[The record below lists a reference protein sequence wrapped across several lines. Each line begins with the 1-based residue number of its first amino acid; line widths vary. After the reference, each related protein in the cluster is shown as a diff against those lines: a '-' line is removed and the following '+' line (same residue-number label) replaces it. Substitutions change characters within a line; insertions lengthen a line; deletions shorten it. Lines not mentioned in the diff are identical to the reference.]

1 MPDDFGIPLHLSSTV
16 TRLEGEGRLSAVY
29 VSQVDPETIQVI
41 PGTEQRI
48 ACDTLLLSVG
58 LVPENEVA
66 KSAGVGL
73 DPVTG
78 GARVDNRLA
87 TDVPGVFA
95 CGNALHVHD
104 LVDHASQEG
113 ERAGAAAAAY
123 ARQAASGA
131 SAARD
136 ARRGPRRGRAR
147 GRRDRHGRRRRRL
160 MQFATDIA
168 AYTCICCPLGCRIE
182 VALDENGQVSEVSG
196 YTCKRGADYAAQEA
210 VAPERMVT
218 AVLCVSG
225 CLEPVSVKTQRPVPK
240 AAMKDV
246 LAAVAALRLDA
257 PVAAGDVLIED
268 VCGTGVAVV
277 ATKSVC

>member
-1 MPDDFGIPLHLSSTV
+1 
-16 TRLEGEGRLSAVY
+16 
-29 VSQVDPETIQVI
+29 
-41 PGTEQRI
+41 
-48 ACDTLLLSVG
+48 
-58 LVPENEVA
+58 
-66 KSAGVGL
+66 
-73 DPVTG
+73 
-78 GARVDNRLA
+78 
-87 TDVPGVFA
+87 
-95 CGNALHVHD
+95 
-104 LVDHASQEG
+104 
-113 ERAGAAAAAY
+113 
-123 ARQAASGA
+123 
-131 SAARD
+131 
-136 ARRGPRRGRAR
+136 
-147 GRRDRHGRRRRRL
+147 

-246 LAAVAALRLDA
+246 LTAVAALRLDA

>member
-1 MPDDFGIPLHLSSTV
+1 
-16 TRLEGEGRLSAVY
+16 
-29 VSQVDPETIQVI
+29 
-41 PGTEQRI
+41 
-48 ACDTLLLSVG
+48 
-58 LVPENEVA
+58 
-66 KSAGVGL
+66 
-73 DPVTG
+73 
-78 GARVDNRLA
+78 
-87 TDVPGVFA
+87 
-95 CGNALHVHD
+95 
-104 LVDHASQEG
+104 
-113 ERAGAAAAAY
+113 
-123 ARQAASGA
+123 
-131 SAARD
+131 
-136 ARRGPRRGRAR
+136 
-147 GRRDRHGRRRRRL
+147 

-246 LAAVAALRLDA
+246 LAAGAALRRDA
-257 PVAAGDVLIED
+257 PGAAGDVLIED

>member
-1 MPDDFGIPLHLSSTV
+1 
-16 TRLEGEGRLSAVY
+16 
-29 VSQVDPETIQVI
+29 
-41 PGTEQRI
+41 
-48 ACDTLLLSVG
+48 
-58 LVPENEVA
+58 
-66 KSAGVGL
+66 
-73 DPVTG
+73 
-78 GARVDNRLA
+78 
-87 TDVPGVFA
+87 
-95 CGNALHVHD
+95 
-104 LVDHASQEG
+104 
-113 ERAGAAAAAY
+113 
-123 ARQAASGA
+123 
-131 SAARD
+131 
-136 ARRGPRRGRAR
+136 
-147 GRRDRHGRRRRRL
+147 

-257 PVAAGDVLIED
+257 PVAARDVLIED

>member
-1 MPDDFGIPLHLSSTV
+1 
-16 TRLEGEGRLSAVY
+16 
-29 VSQVDPETIQVI
+29 
-41 PGTEQRI
+41 
-48 ACDTLLLSVG
+48 
-58 LVPENEVA
+58 
-66 KSAGVGL
+66 
-73 DPVTG
+73 
-78 GARVDNRLA
+78 
-87 TDVPGVFA
+87 
-95 CGNALHVHD
+95 
-104 LVDHASQEG
+104 
-113 ERAGAAAAAY
+113 
-123 ARQAASGA
+123 
-131 SAARD
+131 
-136 ARRGPRRGRAR
+136 
-147 GRRDRHGRRRRRL
+147 

-268 VCGTGVAVV
+268 VCGTGVAGG

>member
-1 MPDDFGIPLHLSSTV
+1 
-16 TRLEGEGRLSAVY
+16 
-29 VSQVDPETIQVI
+29 
-41 PGTEQRI
+41 
-48 ACDTLLLSVG
+48 
-58 LVPENEVA
+58 
-66 KSAGVGL
+66 
-73 DPVTG
+73 
-78 GARVDNRLA
+78 
-87 TDVPGVFA
+87 
-95 CGNALHVHD
+95 
-104 LVDHASQEG
+104 
-113 ERAGAAAAAY
+113 
-123 ARQAASGA
+123 
-131 SAARD
+131 
-136 ARRGPRRGRAR
+136 
-147 GRRDRHGRRRRRL
+147 

-257 PVAAGDVLIED
+257 LVAAGDVLIED

>member
-1 MPDDFGIPLHLSSTV
+1 
-16 TRLEGEGRLSAVY
+16 
-29 VSQVDPETIQVI
+29 
-41 PGTEQRI
+41 
-48 ACDTLLLSVG
+48 
-58 LVPENEVA
+58 
-66 KSAGVGL
+66 
-73 DPVTG
+73 
-78 GARVDNRLA
+78 
-87 TDVPGVFA
+87 
-95 CGNALHVHD
+95 
-104 LVDHASQEG
+104 
-113 ERAGAAAAAY
+113 
-123 ARQAASGA
+123 
-131 SAARD
+131 
-136 ARRGPRRGRAR
+136 
-147 GRRDRHGRRRRRL
+147 

-218 AVLCVSG
+218 VVLCVSG

>member
-1 MPDDFGIPLHLSSTV
+1 M
-16 TRLEGEGRLSAVY
+16 Y
-29 VSQVDPETIQVI
+29 VSQVDPGTIQVI

-104 LVDHASQEG
+104 LVDHASQ
-113 ERAGAAAAAY
+113 RASAREPPRPSY

-136 ARRGPRRGRAR
+136 A
-147 GRRDRHGRRRRRL
+147 H
-160 MQFATDIA
+160 
-168 AYTCICCPLGCRIE
+168 
-182 VALDENGQVSEVSG
+182 
-196 YTCKRGADYAAQEA
+196 
-210 VAPERMVT
+210 
-218 AVLCVSG
+218 
-225 CLEPVSVKTQRPVPK
+225 
-240 AAMKDV
+240 
-246 LAAVAALRLDA
+246 
-257 PVAAGDVLIED
+257 
-268 VCGTGVAVV
+268 VAVP
-277 ATKSVC
+277 

>member
-1 MPDDFGIPLHLSSTV
+1 
-16 TRLEGEGRLSAVY
+16 
-29 VSQVDPETIQVI
+29 
-41 PGTEQRI
+41 
-48 ACDTLLLSVG
+48 
-58 LVPENEVA
+58 
-66 KSAGVGL
+66 
-73 DPVTG
+73 
-78 GARVDNRLA
+78 
-87 TDVPGVFA
+87 
-95 CGNALHVHD
+95 
-104 LVDHASQEG
+104 
-113 ERAGAAAAAY
+113 
-123 ARQAASGA
+123 
-131 SAARD
+131 
-136 ARRGPRRGRAR
+136 
-147 GRRDRHGRRRRRL
+147 

-246 LAAVAALRLDA
+246 LAAVAALRLAA

>member
-1 MPDDFGIPLHLSSTV
+1 
-16 TRLEGEGRLSAVY
+16 
-29 VSQVDPETIQVI
+29 
-41 PGTEQRI
+41 
-48 ACDTLLLSVG
+48 
-58 LVPENEVA
+58 
-66 KSAGVGL
+66 
-73 DPVTG
+73 
-78 GARVDNRLA
+78 
-87 TDVPGVFA
+87 
-95 CGNALHVHD
+95 
-104 LVDHASQEG
+104 
-113 ERAGAAAAAY
+113 
-123 ARQAASGA
+123 
-131 SAARD
+131 
-136 ARRGPRRGRAR
+136 
-147 GRRDRHGRRRRRL
+147 

-257 PVAAGDVLIED
+257 PVAAGDVLIDD

>member
-1 MPDDFGIPLHLSSTV
+1 
-16 TRLEGEGRLSAVY
+16 
-29 VSQVDPETIQVI
+29 
-41 PGTEQRI
+41 
-48 ACDTLLLSVG
+48 
-58 LVPENEVA
+58 
-66 KSAGVGL
+66 
-73 DPVTG
+73 
-78 GARVDNRLA
+78 
-87 TDVPGVFA
+87 
-95 CGNALHVHD
+95 
-104 LVDHASQEG
+104 
-113 ERAGAAAAAY
+113 
-123 ARQAASGA
+123 
-131 SAARD
+131 
-136 ARRGPRRGRAR
+136 
-147 GRRDRHGRRRRRL
+147 

-246 LAAVAALRLDA
+246 LAAVAARRRDA

>member
-1 MPDDFGIPLHLSSTV
+1 
-16 TRLEGEGRLSAVY
+16 
-29 VSQVDPETIQVI
+29 
-41 PGTEQRI
+41 
-48 ACDTLLLSVG
+48 
-58 LVPENEVA
+58 
-66 KSAGVGL
+66 
-73 DPVTG
+73 
-78 GARVDNRLA
+78 
-87 TDVPGVFA
+87 
-95 CGNALHVHD
+95 
-104 LVDHASQEG
+104 
-113 ERAGAAAAAY
+113 
-123 ARQAASGA
+123 
-131 SAARD
+131 
-136 ARRGPRRGRAR
+136 
-147 GRRDRHGRRRRRL
+147 

-277 ATKSVC
+277 ATKSGC

>member
-1 MPDDFGIPLHLSSTV
+1 
-16 TRLEGEGRLSAVY
+16 
-29 VSQVDPETIQVI
+29 
-41 PGTEQRI
+41 
-48 ACDTLLLSVG
+48 
-58 LVPENEVA
+58 
-66 KSAGVGL
+66 
-73 DPVTG
+73 
-78 GARVDNRLA
+78 
-87 TDVPGVFA
+87 
-95 CGNALHVHD
+95 
-104 LVDHASQEG
+104 
-113 ERAGAAAAAY
+113 
-123 ARQAASGA
+123 
-131 SAARD
+131 
-136 ARRGPRRGRAR
+136 
-147 GRRDRHGRRRRRL
+147 
-160 MQFATDIA
+160 MQFAPDIA

>member
-1 MPDDFGIPLHLSSTV
+1 
-16 TRLEGEGRLSAVY
+16 
-29 VSQVDPETIQVI
+29 
-41 PGTEQRI
+41 
-48 ACDTLLLSVG
+48 
-58 LVPENEVA
+58 
-66 KSAGVGL
+66 
-73 DPVTG
+73 
-78 GARVDNRLA
+78 
-87 TDVPGVFA
+87 
-95 CGNALHVHD
+95 
-104 LVDHASQEG
+104 
-113 ERAGAAAAAY
+113 
-123 ARQAASGA
+123 
-131 SAARD
+131 
-136 ARRGPRRGRAR
+136 
-147 GRRDRHGRRRRRL
+147 

-196 YTCKRGADYAAQEA
+196 CTCKRGADYAAQEA

>member
-1 MPDDFGIPLHLSSTV
+1 
-16 TRLEGEGRLSAVY
+16 
-29 VSQVDPETIQVI
+29 
-41 PGTEQRI
+41 
-48 ACDTLLLSVG
+48 
-58 LVPENEVA
+58 
-66 KSAGVGL
+66 
-73 DPVTG
+73 
-78 GARVDNRLA
+78 
-87 TDVPGVFA
+87 
-95 CGNALHVHD
+95 
-104 LVDHASQEG
+104 
-113 ERAGAAAAAY
+113 
-123 ARQAASGA
+123 
-131 SAARD
+131 
-136 ARRGPRRGRAR
+136 
-147 GRRDRHGRRRRRL
+147 

-257 PVAAGDVLIED
+257 PVAAGDVRIED

>member
-1 MPDDFGIPLHLSSTV
+1 
-16 TRLEGEGRLSAVY
+16 
-29 VSQVDPETIQVI
+29 
-41 PGTEQRI
+41 
-48 ACDTLLLSVG
+48 
-58 LVPENEVA
+58 
-66 KSAGVGL
+66 
-73 DPVTG
+73 
-78 GARVDNRLA
+78 
-87 TDVPGVFA
+87 
-95 CGNALHVHD
+95 
-104 LVDHASQEG
+104 
-113 ERAGAAAAAY
+113 
-123 ARQAASGA
+123 
-131 SAARD
+131 
-136 ARRGPRRGRAR
+136 
-147 GRRDRHGRRRRRL
+147 

-196 YTCKRGADYAAQEA
+196 YTGKRGADYAAQEA

>member
-1 MPDDFGIPLHLSSTV
+1 
-16 TRLEGEGRLSAVY
+16 
-29 VSQVDPETIQVI
+29 
-41 PGTEQRI
+41 
-48 ACDTLLLSVG
+48 
-58 LVPENEVA
+58 
-66 KSAGVGL
+66 
-73 DPVTG
+73 
-78 GARVDNRLA
+78 
-87 TDVPGVFA
+87 
-95 CGNALHVHD
+95 
-104 LVDHASQEG
+104 
-113 ERAGAAAAAY
+113 
-123 ARQAASGA
+123 
-131 SAARD
+131 
-136 ARRGPRRGRAR
+136 
-147 GRRDRHGRRRRRL
+147 

-225 CLEPVSVKTQRPVPK
+225 CLEPVSVKAQRPVPK

>member
-1 MPDDFGIPLHLSSTV
+1 
-16 TRLEGEGRLSAVY
+16 
-29 VSQVDPETIQVI
+29 
-41 PGTEQRI
+41 
-48 ACDTLLLSVG
+48 
-58 LVPENEVA
+58 
-66 KSAGVGL
+66 
-73 DPVTG
+73 
-78 GARVDNRLA
+78 
-87 TDVPGVFA
+87 
-95 CGNALHVHD
+95 
-104 LVDHASQEG
+104 
-113 ERAGAAAAAY
+113 
-123 ARQAASGA
+123 
-131 SAARD
+131 
-136 ARRGPRRGRAR
+136 
-147 GRRDRHGRRRRRL
+147 

-196 YTCKRGADYAAQEA
+196 YTCKRGADYAAHEA

>member
-1 MPDDFGIPLHLSSTV
+1 
-16 TRLEGEGRLSAVY
+16 
-29 VSQVDPETIQVI
+29 
-41 PGTEQRI
+41 
-48 ACDTLLLSVG
+48 
-58 LVPENEVA
+58 
-66 KSAGVGL
+66 
-73 DPVTG
+73 
-78 GARVDNRLA
+78 
-87 TDVPGVFA
+87 
-95 CGNALHVHD
+95 
-104 LVDHASQEG
+104 
-113 ERAGAAAAAY
+113 
-123 ARQAASGA
+123 
-131 SAARD
+131 
-136 ARRGPRRGRAR
+136 
-147 GRRDRHGRRRRRL
+147 

-168 AYTCICCPLGCRIE
+168 AYTCICCPLGCSIE

>member
-1 MPDDFGIPLHLSSTV
+1 
-16 TRLEGEGRLSAVY
+16 
-29 VSQVDPETIQVI
+29 
-41 PGTEQRI
+41 
-48 ACDTLLLSVG
+48 
-58 LVPENEVA
+58 
-66 KSAGVGL
+66 
-73 DPVTG
+73 
-78 GARVDNRLA
+78 
-87 TDVPGVFA
+87 
-95 CGNALHVHD
+95 
-104 LVDHASQEG
+104 
-113 ERAGAAAAAY
+113 
-123 ARQAASGA
+123 
-131 SAARD
+131 
-136 ARRGPRRGRAR
+136 
-147 GRRDRHGRRRRRL
+147 

-246 LAAVAALRLDA
+246 LAAVDALRLDA

>member
-1 MPDDFGIPLHLSSTV
+1 
-16 TRLEGEGRLSAVY
+16 
-29 VSQVDPETIQVI
+29 
-41 PGTEQRI
+41 
-48 ACDTLLLSVG
+48 
-58 LVPENEVA
+58 
-66 KSAGVGL
+66 
-73 DPVTG
+73 
-78 GARVDNRLA
+78 
-87 TDVPGVFA
+87 
-95 CGNALHVHD
+95 
-104 LVDHASQEG
+104 
-113 ERAGAAAAAY
+113 
-123 ARQAASGA
+123 
-131 SAARD
+131 
-136 ARRGPRRGRAR
+136 
-147 GRRDRHGRRRRRL
+147 

-168 AYTCICCPLGCRIE
+168 AYPCICCPLGCRIE

>member
-1 MPDDFGIPLHLSSTV
+1 
-16 TRLEGEGRLSAVY
+16 
-29 VSQVDPETIQVI
+29 
-41 PGTEQRI
+41 
-48 ACDTLLLSVG
+48 
-58 LVPENEVA
+58 
-66 KSAGVGL
+66 
-73 DPVTG
+73 
-78 GARVDNRLA
+78 
-87 TDVPGVFA
+87 
-95 CGNALHVHD
+95 
-104 LVDHASQEG
+104 
-113 ERAGAAAAAY
+113 
-123 ARQAASGA
+123 
-131 SAARD
+131 
-136 ARRGPRRGRAR
+136 
-147 GRRDRHGRRRRRL
+147 

-168 AYTCICCPLGCRIE
+168 AYTCICCPLGCRVE

-218 AVLCVSG
+218 AVLPVSG

>member
-1 MPDDFGIPLHLSSTV
+1 
-16 TRLEGEGRLSAVY
+16 
-29 VSQVDPETIQVI
+29 
-41 PGTEQRI
+41 
-48 ACDTLLLSVG
+48 
-58 LVPENEVA
+58 
-66 KSAGVGL
+66 
-73 DPVTG
+73 
-78 GARVDNRLA
+78 
-87 TDVPGVFA
+87 
-95 CGNALHVHD
+95 
-104 LVDHASQEG
+104 
-113 ERAGAAAAAY
+113 
-123 ARQAASGA
+123 
-131 SAARD
+131 
-136 ARRGPRRGRAR
+136 
-147 GRRDRHGRRRRRL
+147 

-196 YTCKRGADYAAQEA
+196 YTCKCGADYAAQEA

>member
-1 MPDDFGIPLHLSSTV
+1 
-16 TRLEGEGRLSAVY
+16 
-29 VSQVDPETIQVI
+29 
-41 PGTEQRI
+41 
-48 ACDTLLLSVG
+48 
-58 LVPENEVA
+58 
-66 KSAGVGL
+66 
-73 DPVTG
+73 
-78 GARVDNRLA
+78 
-87 TDVPGVFA
+87 
-95 CGNALHVHD
+95 
-104 LVDHASQEG
+104 
-113 ERAGAAAAAY
+113 
-123 ARQAASGA
+123 
-131 SAARD
+131 
-136 ARRGPRRGRAR
+136 
-147 GRRDRHGRRRRRL
+147 

-168 AYTCICCPLGCRIE
+168 ASTCICCPLGCRIE

>member
-1 MPDDFGIPLHLSSTV
+1 
-16 TRLEGEGRLSAVY
+16 
-29 VSQVDPETIQVI
+29 
-41 PGTEQRI
+41 
-48 ACDTLLLSVG
+48 
-58 LVPENEVA
+58 
-66 KSAGVGL
+66 
-73 DPVTG
+73 
-78 GARVDNRLA
+78 
-87 TDVPGVFA
+87 
-95 CGNALHVHD
+95 
-104 LVDHASQEG
+104 
-113 ERAGAAAAAY
+113 
-123 ARQAASGA
+123 
-131 SAARD
+131 
-136 ARRGPRRGRAR
+136 
-147 GRRDRHGRRRRRL
+147 

-240 AAMKDV
+240 AAMKD
-246 LAAVAALRLDA
+246 AVAALRLDA

>member
-1 MPDDFGIPLHLSSTV
+1 
-16 TRLEGEGRLSAVY
+16 
-29 VSQVDPETIQVI
+29 
-41 PGTEQRI
+41 
-48 ACDTLLLSVG
+48 
-58 LVPENEVA
+58 
-66 KSAGVGL
+66 
-73 DPVTG
+73 
-78 GARVDNRLA
+78 
-87 TDVPGVFA
+87 
-95 CGNALHVHD
+95 
-104 LVDHASQEG
+104 
-113 ERAGAAAAAY
+113 
-123 ARQAASGA
+123 
-131 SAARD
+131 
-136 ARRGPRRGRAR
+136 
-147 GRRDRHGRRRRRL
+147 

-196 YTCKRGADYAAQEA
+196 YTRKRGADYAAQEA

>member
-1 MPDDFGIPLHLSSTV
+1 
-16 TRLEGEGRLSAVY
+16 
-29 VSQVDPETIQVI
+29 
-41 PGTEQRI
+41 
-48 ACDTLLLSVG
+48 
-58 LVPENEVA
+58 
-66 KSAGVGL
+66 
-73 DPVTG
+73 
-78 GARVDNRLA
+78 
-87 TDVPGVFA
+87 
-95 CGNALHVHD
+95 
-104 LVDHASQEG
+104 
-113 ERAGAAAAAY
+113 
-123 ARQAASGA
+123 
-131 SAARD
+131 
-136 ARRGPRRGRAR
+136 
-147 GRRDRHGRRRRRL
+147 

-218 AVLCVSG
+218 TVLCVSG

>member
-1 MPDDFGIPLHLSSTV
+1 
-16 TRLEGEGRLSAVY
+16 
-29 VSQVDPETIQVI
+29 
-41 PGTEQRI
+41 
-48 ACDTLLLSVG
+48 
-58 LVPENEVA
+58 
-66 KSAGVGL
+66 
-73 DPVTG
+73 
-78 GARVDNRLA
+78 
-87 TDVPGVFA
+87 
-95 CGNALHVHD
+95 
-104 LVDHASQEG
+104 
-113 ERAGAAAAAY
+113 
-123 ARQAASGA
+123 
-131 SAARD
+131 
-136 ARRGPRRGRAR
+136 
-147 GRRDRHGRRRRRL
+147 

-168 AYTCICCPLGCRIE
+168 AYTCICCPLGGRVE

>member
-1 MPDDFGIPLHLSSTV
+1 
-16 TRLEGEGRLSAVY
+16 
-29 VSQVDPETIQVI
+29 
-41 PGTEQRI
+41 
-48 ACDTLLLSVG
+48 
-58 LVPENEVA
+58 
-66 KSAGVGL
+66 
-73 DPVTG
+73 
-78 GARVDNRLA
+78 
-87 TDVPGVFA
+87 
-95 CGNALHVHD
+95 
-104 LVDHASQEG
+104 
-113 ERAGAAAAAY
+113 
-123 ARQAASGA
+123 
-131 SAARD
+131 
-136 ARRGPRRGRAR
+136 
-147 GRRDRHGRRRRRL
+147 
-160 MQFATDIA
+160 MQFTTDIA